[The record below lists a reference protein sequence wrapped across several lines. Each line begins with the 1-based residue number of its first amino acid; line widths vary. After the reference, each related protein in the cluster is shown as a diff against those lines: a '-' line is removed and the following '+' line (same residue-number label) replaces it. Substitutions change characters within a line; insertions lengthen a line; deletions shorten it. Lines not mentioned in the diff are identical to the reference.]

1 MLKSFYKYLVDELI
15 TDYFTTHKPGS
26 FGLKYFYVLFE
37 NAEHRNGLYNAIAEN
52 LTAHDITVTGIFE
65 NRQEWMDV
73 DVLNTKCFQ
82 PNADGAEIIV
92 GNESVIDNGYLTTL
106 RNAVVQPDSQYSDK
120 TLFCILCNNIQSPNQ
135 KIPDRKTKCVI
146 KTHINIKQNVIF
158 GAKLK
163 PV

>member
-52 LTAHDITVTGIFE
+52 LTAHDI
-65 NRQEWMDV
+65 
-73 DVLNTKCFQ
+73 
-82 PNADGAEIIV
+82 
-92 GNESVIDNGYLTTL
+92 
-106 RNAVVQPDSQYSDK
+106 
-120 TLFCILCNNIQSPNQ
+120 QSPNQ